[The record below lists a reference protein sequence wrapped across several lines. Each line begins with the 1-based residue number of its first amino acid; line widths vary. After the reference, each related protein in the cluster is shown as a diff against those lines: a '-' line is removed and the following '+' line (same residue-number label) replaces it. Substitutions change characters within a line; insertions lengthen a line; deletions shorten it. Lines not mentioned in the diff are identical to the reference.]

1 MKCFLPIFFSVI
13 LLIISCTS
21 KEKTLIAEPECAE
34 DNNTELADVNMDSV
48 INEDEQWLC
57 DCNASEPEFHMVDVG
72 AINMHVACQG
82 AGPTIILLHGFP
94 EFWYSWQKVMNEL
107 AADFRL
113 IVPDQRG
120 YNLSDK
126 PGAVSDYV
134 IDSLLTD
141 IGALIDRVSTEP
153 VVIVGHDWGGPVA
166 WETAHAFREKVRLM
180 ISANGPHPN
189 VFGNLLAGDSEQQE
203 ASSYMSWFAATGTE
217 NLLMANDFAIL
228 ASFFDGILTANEL
241 EVYKEA
247 WGQENAIWG
256 GLNWYRAAS
265 FDSAATQVT
274 IDVPTLVLWGL
285 DDTALLPQ
293 NLDGLDEYVPD
304 LEIITYEEVSHWIEH
319 EIPLEISQE
328 IRRFVQEN

>member
-1 MKCFLPIFFSVI
+1 
-13 LLIISCTS
+13 
-21 KEKTLIAEPECAE
+21 
-34 DNNTELADVNMDSV
+34 
-48 INEDEQWLC
+48 
-57 DCNASEPEFHMVDVG
+57 
-72 AINMHVACQG
+72 
-82 AGPTIILLHGFP
+82 
-94 EFWYSWQKVMNEL
+94 
-107 AADFRL
+107 
-113 IVPDQRG
+113 
-120 YNLSDK
+120 
-126 PGAVSDYV
+126 
-134 IDSLLTD
+134 
-141 IGALIDRVSTEP
+141 
-153 VVIVGHDWGGPVA
+153 
-166 WETAHAFREKVRLM
+166 
-180 ISANGPHPN
+180 
-189 VFGNLLAGDSEQQE
+189 
-203 ASSYMSWFAATGTE
+203 MSWFAATGTE
-217 NLLMANDFAIL
+217 NVLMANDFAIL
-228 ASFFDGILTANEL
+228 SSFFDGILTVNDL

>member
-34 DNNTELADVNMDSV
+34 ENNTELADVNMDSV

-126 PGAVSDYV
+126 PGAVANYV
-134 IDSLLTD
+134 IDSLLTC
-141 IGALIDRVSTEP
+141 IGGLIDRVSTET
-153 VVIVGHDWGGPVA
+153 GGDPR
-166 WETAHAFREKVRLM
+166 H
-180 ISANGPHPN
+180 
-189 VFGNLLAGDSEQQE
+189 
-203 ASSYMSWFAATGTE
+203 
-217 NLLMANDFAIL
+217 
-228 ASFFDGILTANEL
+228 
-241 EVYKEA
+241 
-247 WGQENAIWG
+247 
-256 GLNWYRAAS
+256 
-265 FDSAATQVT
+265 
-274 IDVPTLVLWGL
+274 
-285 DDTALLPQ
+285 
-293 NLDGLDEYVPD
+293 
-304 LEIITYEEVSHWIEH
+304 
-319 EIPLEISQE
+319 
-328 IRRFVQEN
+328 